1 MSPTE
6 RIEENC
12 PSSVCFLLPQ
22 VSDAENIL
30 GIVQIENIQIHAE
43 AYDVALSITIPK
55 GQWMHP
61 NQRSPGARHCLGR
74 HATKTLGPGS
84 CSMQAWP

>member
-1 MSPTE
+1 M
-6 RIEENC
+6 
-12 PSSVCFLLPQ
+12 LPQ

-55 GQWMHP
+55 GQWLHP
-61 NQRSPGARHCLGR
+61 NQHSPGARQLAPPEG
-74 HATKTLGPGS
+74 A
-84 CSMQAWP
+84 A